1 MNMFLIK
8 YHEYYTWNGRFKN
21 SVISYNNYR
30 GDAFKEVRNSVRRV
44 ANATQTILATPPLK
58 S

>member
-1 MNMFLIK
+1 MNITLETVGLRILL
-8 YHEYYTWNGRFKN
+8 
-21 SVISYNNYR
+21 SVIIIIVVMLS
-30 GDAFKEVRNSVRRV
+30 KEVRNTVRRV